1 MQNRTRIKKKN
12 LAIERDYCSQFYLVQ
27 LLMGNFRIIPKVRD
41 QNMKSKE
48 EQKKEKGGGDECKM
62 NANFDKSAEEN
73 TVTGREAL

>member
-1 MQNRTRIKKKN
+1 
-12 LAIERDYCSQFYLVQ
+12 
-27 LLMGNFRIIPKVRD
+27 MGNFRIIPKVRD

-48 EQKKEKGGGDECKM
+48 EQKKEKVGGDECKM